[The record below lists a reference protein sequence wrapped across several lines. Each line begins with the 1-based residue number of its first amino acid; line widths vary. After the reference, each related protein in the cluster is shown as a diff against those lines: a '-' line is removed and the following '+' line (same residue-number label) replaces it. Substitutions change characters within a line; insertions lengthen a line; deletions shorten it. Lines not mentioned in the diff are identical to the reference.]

1 MFARCLVFS
10 MLVSFGLS
18 YLACVTTSETNRKA
32 LILIPEAQ
40 MNLLGAQSYEEVLK
54 KEKISK
60 DPKLNEM
67 ISRIGKRIAKA
78 SGADFAWEFK
88 VIDNAETVNAFCL
101 PGGKVAVYTGILPIA
116 KNEAALAA
124 VMGHEVAHA
133 TLKHGAERMSQQ
145 LATQAGLA
153 AASLSLKNSAQR
165 DLILGGIGLG
175 AQFGVLLPYSRK
187 HETEADIVGLKYLA
201 KAGYDPK
208 ESVGLWERMAKAGG
222 KVPEIISTHPDPA
235 RRARD
240 LEAEI
245 PKVMALYEKSEKQPS
260 KPL

>member
-1 MFARCLVFS
+1 
-10 MLVSFGLS
+10 
-18 YLACVTTSETNRKA
+18 
-32 LILIPEAQ
+32 
-40 MNLLGAQSYEEVLK
+40 MNILGAQSYEEVLK

-67 ISRIGKRIAKA
+67 VNRIGKRIAKA

-208 ESVGLWERMAKAGG
+208 ESVGLWERMAKTGG

-245 PKVMALYEKSEKQPS
+245 PKVMALYDKSEKQPS